1 MGAGAGRDWSP
12 VLLGL
17 IDVAVPGRRRLVT
30 SLSGA
35 TGFRWRLMA
44 AGFHKKIKDSIAN

>member
-1 MGAGAGRDWSP
+1 
-12 VLLGL
+12 L
-17 IDVAVPGRRRLVT
+17 IEVAVSGRRRLVM

-44 AGFHKKIKDSIAN
+44 AGFHKIIKDYIAN